1 MLYSKC
7 QIKTMFPN
15 VMLSLLVS
23 NDVSSNTIFRDSPK
37 DGLYLQWFLTGY
49 NVILQKWL
57 HEGWQDEWARIS
69 PSLFW
74 FNMFSNIYK
83 KDE

>member
-15 VMLSLLVS
+15 VMLSLLAL

-37 DGLYLQWFLTGY
+37 DGLYLQWFLRGY
-49 NVILQKWL
+49 DDILQKGY
-57 HEGWQDEWARIS
+57 HEGWQDEWAQIR
-69 PSLFW
+69 PLLFW
-74 FNMFSNIYK
+74 FNMFPDIYK
-83 KDE
+83 KAE